1 MAIHPTAVV
10 SPTAEVDSDVEIGPY
25 ATIGDQVI
33 MGPGNV
39 VHQHVTITGH
49 TTIGSENMFYPGAI
63 IGTPPQDL
71 KYRGEDTQLIIGNN
85 NTFREYVTANTGT
98 EVGGGIT
105 AIGDLNLIMAYCHI
119 AHDCFI
125 ESNTI
130 LANGAALGGHVKVEE
145 GAAFGGMI
153 GVHHFVTVGKYSY
166 VGGMS
171 RIAQD
176 VPPFMLVEGNPAR
189 VRTVN
194 SVGLKRKGLSE
205 ESMEAI
211 KFAWRKLYKDG
222 GIMSHAL
229 EDIKNSDHF
238 EIEELQYL
246 VEFIAAAEAGKLGR
260 AREAHRN
267 D

>member
-1 MAIHPTAVV
+1 
-10 SPTAEVDSDVEIGPY
+10 
-25 ATIGDQVI
+25 
-33 MGPGNV
+33 
-39 VHQHVTITGH
+39 
-49 TTIGSENMFYPGAI
+49 
-63 IGTPPQDL
+63 
-71 KYRGEDTQLIIGNN
+71 
-85 NTFREYVTANTGT
+85 
-98 EVGGGIT
+98 
-105 AIGDLNLIMAYCHI
+105 
-119 AHDCFI
+119 
-125 ESNTI
+125 
-130 LANGAALGGHVKVEE
+130 
-145 GAAFGGMI
+145 
-153 GVHHFVTVGKYSY
+153 
-166 VGGMS
+166 MS